1 MPFQL
6 IRQDITKIKVD
17 AIVNPTDSYFSH
29 GGGTD
34 KQIHEAAGPKL
45 YETCNKLKPLEVGE
59 CEITKAYDMKN
70 TKYVIHTY
78 GPIYI
83 DGKHKETEYLYA
95 CYKNA
100 LDIATNKKLNSIAFP
115 LISSGTFSFPKGEAL
130 SIATKAI
137 TDHLVNND
145 LNIYLVVYDKSAFD
159 TSKRIFSIIEDCLNK
174 DNDYPLISNIRN
186 GNESIRDRRG
196 KFEPVDK
203 PKKDTKPKSILE
215 TKFKVSEPYYEYLQ
229 KLISE
234 KDLKD
239 SEVYKKANIDR
250 RHWNKIING
259 KNKSVEKQTAIAIA
273 MGLELDIEETRKWC
287 EKVGYSFIEG
297 NTFDDI
303 IMRCIQENIYDVND
317 INQALNFNNLPQLGS
332 GTKD

>member
-6 IRQDITKIKVD
+6 IRQDITKIEVD

-29 GGGTD
+29 SGGTD
-34 KQIHEAAGPKL
+34 KQIHEVAGPKL
-45 YETCNKLKPLEVGE
+45 YEACKKLKPLEIGE

-83 DGKHKETEYLYA
+83 DGKHKEAENLYA
-95 CYKNA
+95 CYKSA

-159 TSKRIFSIIEDCLNK
+159 TSKRIFSIVEDCLNK
-174 DNDYPLISNIRN
+174 NNNYPSISNI
-186 GNESIRDRRG
+186 EKIHDRRG
-196 KFEPVDK
+196 KFKSVDK
-203 PKKDTKPKSILE
+203 SKNEVKYKSIFE

-259 KNKSVEKQTAIAIA
+259 KNKSIEKQTAVAIAI
-273 MGLELDIEETRKWC
+273 GLGLNIDETRKWC

-332 GTKD
+332 EVKD